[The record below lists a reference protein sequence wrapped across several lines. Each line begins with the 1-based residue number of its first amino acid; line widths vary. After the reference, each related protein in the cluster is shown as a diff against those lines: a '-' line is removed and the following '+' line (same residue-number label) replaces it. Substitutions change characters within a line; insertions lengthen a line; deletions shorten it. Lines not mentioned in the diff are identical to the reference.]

1 MVSLIS
7 NPSRSSDEIELIS
20 EEISHLL
27 DISPDPSILVSN
39 PALEIL
45 AVNASMSELTGYTRK
60 ELLSLHL
67 DTLLPKL
74 LSVTQDPALNLE
86 LHSIQGRELDLIT
99 RRKLKITTLVQANTL
114 GKSKRFTIFRLN
126 MLGKSSRRNISAALE
141 SSQFDGIL
149 ALSQV
154 FYQTDLDQ
162 ALEIIIEAQSTDG
175 QAKALIE
182 IGAQV

>member
-20 EEISHLL
+20 DEVSHLL

-39 PALEIL
+39 TDLEIL
-45 AVNASMSELTGYTRK
+45 AVNASAAELTGYTRK

-74 LSVTQDPALNLE
+74 LSITQDPAQNLE
-86 LHSIQGRELDLIT
+86 LLSIKGRELDLIT

-114 GKSKRFTIFRLN
+114 GKS
-126 MLGKSSRRNISAALE
+126 
-141 SSQFDGIL
+141 
-149 ALSQV
+149 
-154 FYQTDLDQ
+154 
-162 ALEIIIEAQSTDG
+162 
-175 QAKALIE
+175 
-182 IGAQV
+182 